1 MRLFLFLLLSVL
13 VSASTNNP
21 LSVFCQP
28 YINID
33 SKHEQEQ
40 EQEPVS
46 RNSIPY
52 GEGLL
57 WQISSKNGNHAHI
70 FGTMHSQDRLVTLV
84 PPPVRLALAKS
95 RVFVMEV
102 LLDQHANEVFNQA
115 IYFSD
120 GKELKKLV
128 DAGIYSWLE
137 NNSGDYG
144 IQKDNLLRLKPWAA
158 FTLVGRPKPVRAPTQ
173 DIALMQLAESANIKI
188 TALETMSELLSTLD
202 GISMHDQIIILNDTV
217 CNHGEIIRQTRDV
230 VNMYINRDVA
240 GIVLQNEQPHYDEA
254 VFDRYMQQLVY
265 DRNTRMVKKI
275 ETIMQQNNVFIAIG
289 ASHLPGNR
297 GILKM
302 LEQRGYGIRRVY

>member
-1 MRLFLFLLLSVL
+1 MRLFLFLFLSGL
-13 VSASTNNP
+13 ISASTNKP

-33 SKHEQEQ
+33 SEH

-57 WQISSKNGNHAHI
+57 WEISAENGNHAHV
-70 FGTMHSQDRLVTLV
+70 FGTMHSQDRLVTSV

-95 RVFVMEV
+95 RLFVMEV
-102 LLDQHANEVFNQA
+102 LLDQQANEVFNQA

-120 GKELKKLV
+120 GKKLNKLV
-128 DAGIYSWLE
+128 DAEIYSWLE

-158 FTLVGRPKPVRAPTQ
+158 FTLIGRPKPVRAPTQ
-173 DIALMQLAESANIKI
+173 DIALMQLADSANIKI
-188 TALETMSELLSTLD
+188 TALESMSELVNILD

-265 DRNTRMVKKI
+265 DRNVRMVNKI
-275 ETIMQQNNVFIAIG
+275 ETIMQQNNAFIAIG

-302 LEQRGYGIRRVY
+302 LEQRGYSISRVY